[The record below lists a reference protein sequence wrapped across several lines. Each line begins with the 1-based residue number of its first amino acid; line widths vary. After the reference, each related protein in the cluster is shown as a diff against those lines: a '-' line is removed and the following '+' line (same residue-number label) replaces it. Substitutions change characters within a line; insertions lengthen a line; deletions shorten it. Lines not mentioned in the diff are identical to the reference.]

1 MNRDFAEMLS
11 ELSAAGADYIVVGGY
26 AVIAHGFPR
35 ATGDIDVWVRPSQDN
50 ATRVMLAL
58 RRFGAPLAD
67 LTEGDLSTPGV
78 IFQIGVV
85 PTRIDIL
92 TEIDGVTFEEA
103 WTSRISVTLGEQTIP
118 VLGRWALL
126 RNKKASGRKKDLIDV
141 AWLEE
146 NDGPSD
152 ATG

>member
-11 ELSAAGADYIVVGGY
+11 ELSAADADYIVVGGY

-35 ATGDIDVWVRPSQDN
+35 ATGDIDVWVRPSRDN
-50 ATRVMLAL
+50 ATRVMRAL
-58 RRFGAPLAD
+58 RSFGAPLAD
-67 LTEGDLSTPGV
+67 LTEEDLSTPGV

-85 PTRIDIL
+85 PRRIDIL

-103 WTSRISVTLGEQTIP
+103 WASRISATLGEQSIP
-118 VLGRWALL
+118 VLGRLALI
-126 RNKKASGRKKDLIDV
+126 RNKKAAGRKKDLIDV

-146 NDGPSD
+146 DGGAADP
-152 ATG
+152 TG